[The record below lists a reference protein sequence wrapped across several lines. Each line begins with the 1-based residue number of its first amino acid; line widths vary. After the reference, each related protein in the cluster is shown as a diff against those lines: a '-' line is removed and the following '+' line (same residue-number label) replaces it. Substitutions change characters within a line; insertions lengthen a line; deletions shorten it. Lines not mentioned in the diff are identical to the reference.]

1 LLLYTEIHKQ
11 MHDKPRKQYMKR
23 QRRSYRLFR
32 IRCSVSS
39 NTSTTADES
48 LDPHIIHKQATQPK
62 QQPYLW
68 RF

>member
-23 QRRSYRLFR
+23 RRRSYRLFR
-32 IRCSVSS
+32 IRCSVSW

-48 LDPHIIHKQATQPK
+48 LDPHIIH
-62 QQPYLW
+62 
-68 RF
+68 